1 MIKTNQATYE
11 KILKEPLSCFRCGK
25 GMKNMPTLKEHLQE
39 EWESLAK
46 RERLKAENMGTGQ
59 KRLLG
64 AGPTQH
70 EEDE

>member
-1 MIKTNQATYE
+1 MINANQATYE

-46 RERLKAENMGTGQ
+46 RERLKAEKGKFLGTGTGLTQQ
-59 KRLLG
+59 K
-64 AGPTQH
+64 
-70 EEDE
+70 DE